1 MPENYYGYK
10 LHLVSVYL
18 VVFQASSNHGNSS
31 ILEI

>member
-1 MPENYYGYK
+1 MGKK

-18 VVFQASSNHGNSS
+18 VVFQASGNHRNSR